1 LWNKKASYTAMVAI
15 SMTNI
20 PDNLKIL
27 YIVAKRGTIR
37 KIKLMSWKQTVRS
50 NVLGNFMAK

>member
-1 LWNKKASYTAMVAI
+1 MVAI